1 MNLSPADFG
10 GFFQAI
16 HGYTPFPWQQRLVN
30 ELAEGCDQRPPDRW
44 PDVLDLPTGS
54 GKTAALDAAIF
65 HLALRADEPGKAAL
79 RIALVVDRRLVVDD
93 AFSRAQ
99 KIAKALCDSLNENA
113 ERCAIITEVAHRLK
127 RLADQDG
134 PPLVA
139 QRLRGGAP
147 LEDDWARTPTQPT
160 ILCSTVD
167 QVGSRL
173 LFRGYGV
180 SDRMKPVHAGLL
192 GVNSLILLDE
202 AHLSE
207 PFRQTLNTVCQLGN
221 VEIKVALLSATPG
234 KKAKQPLILFS
245 EDRTHPILKTRLT
258 ARKSVVLKKP
268 LPRGNAK
275 TTAGAFVAEARA
287 IAKLLQQQSVAS
299 TAVGIVVNRVA
310 LARDIF
316 TYLKEDSTTNT
327 VLLIGRSRNV
337 DRDEIVEVLAPFR
350 TGAEGRGQAKPLFVV
365 ATQCLEVGVDLDL
378 DGLVTQAASLD
389 ALRQRFGRLNRA
401 GRSIAAEGAIFTL
414 AEDIAKKADDPVYGD
429 CIRRTWEALQT
440 IADEGGKVDFGMEAF
455 PEQLEKLKNKGIDPD
470 TLSAKQPDAPVL
482 MPAYLHLWSQTWP
495 RPTADPEVSLFLHGS
510 ERTTAGV
517 SIVWRSDI
525 SEADL
530 KDRRNDDLKMI
541 IRLVPPRVAEAVEV
555 PLWVAR
561 AWLSQSGHSC
571 DLSDASECETGTNDT
586 ARGQQ
591 TTKRKAFRW
600 AGPDDPATRVV
611 SASDLRT
618 GDFLV
623 VPTQY
628 GGCDEFGWAPDRNDP
643 VVDVADKAAK
653 PYWGRR
659 CAIRITRNVVRT
671 DAQWE
676 RLSSLLADE
685 GLSSVNLIDHL
696 LRALPSKTGGDMEE
710 DNSDNDTKPRDVREV
725 LQALRSAQNQNG
737 NKIDCHFPYANRHQG
752 GAILVAEQ
760 GIRTEADGRD
770 VGLVGSPATEDDTAS
785 QASNTPVLLDDH
797 GHRVAR
803 FAKGFAQ
810 TLGLKEADDL
820 GLAAYLHDA
829 GKADPRFQVMLAG
842 GDWWNRPDKPPLA
855 KSGRSSWS
863 SRTWERA
870 GLPKGW
876 RHEALS
882 VRMAQLHPALAKAR
896 DPALVL
902 WLIGTHH
909 GFGRPFFNFLDATP
923 EKPLSCL
930 DMDQWEL
937 PPDEVGPQSLA
948 FDFEGADWS
957 SLFEDLKRRYG
968 TWGLAHLEAILRL
981 ADHRASE
988 EERRQP

>member
-1 MNLSPADFG
+1 MDLSASDFG
-10 GFFQAI
+10 GFFRTI
-16 HGYTPFPWQQRLVN
+16 HEYDPFPWQQALVN
-30 ELAEGCDQRPPDRW
+30 QLADTDTW
-44 PDVLDLPTGS
+44 PDVLELPTGS
-54 GKTAALDAAIF
+54 GKTAALDAAVF
-65 HLALRADEPGKAAL
+65 HLALRFNAPHKAAL
-79 RIALVVDRRLVVDD
+79 RIAFVVDRRLVVDA
-93 AFSRAQ
+93 AFDRAR
-99 KIAKALCDSLNENA
+99 KIAQVLRCSLEDSA
-113 ERCAIITEVAHRLK
+113 DTCATVKVVAQRLHC
-127 RLADQDG
+127 LAGKDG
-134 PPLVA
+134 LPLIA

-147 LEDDWARTPTQPT
+147 LEHDWARTPTQPT

-207 PFRQTLNTVCQLGN
+207 PFRQTLDAVYQIGN
-221 VEIKVALLSATPG
+221 AKIKVALLSATPG
-234 KKAKQPLILFS
+234 KKAKQPLNLLP
-245 EDRTHPILKTRLT
+245 EDQDHPTLKTRLT
-258 ARKSVVLKKP
+258 ARKPVVLKKP
-268 LPRGNAK
+268 LPHGDATN
-275 TTAGAFVAEARA
+275 TAGAFVAEAQA
-287 IAKLLQQQSVAS
+287 MAKRLQQQSVNPA
-299 TAVGIVVNRVA
+299 AVGIVVNRVA
-310 LARDIF
+310 LARNIF
-316 TYLKEDSTTNT
+316 QLLRTSLNKESSVANA

-337 DRDEIVEVLAPFR
+337 DRDGIVKALAPFR
-350 TGAEGRGQAKPLFVV
+350 TGTEGRGQAKPLFVV

-401 GRSIAAEGAIFTL
+401 GRPVAAEGAIFTL
-414 AEDIAKKADDPVYGD
+414 TEDIAKKVDDPVYGD
-429 CIRRTWEALQT
+429 RIRRTWEALQD
-440 IADEGGKVDFGMEAF
+440 IANEDKIVDFGVEALS
-455 PEQLEKLKNKGIDPD
+455 EQLKQLKDKDIDPD
-470 TLSAKQPDAPVL
+470 SLSAKQPDAPVL
-482 MPAYLHLWSQTWP
+482 MPAYLNLWSQTWP

-525 SEADL
+525 SAADL
-530 KDRRNDDLKMI
+530 EDPREDGLKENDLKKI
-541 IRLVPPRVAEAVEV
+541 IRLVPPRAAEAVEV
-555 PLWVAR
+555 PLWTAR
-561 AWLSQSGHSC
+561 AWLSQVKHSF
-571 DLSDASECETGTNDT
+571 DLSDTPEREAETNETT
-586 ARGQQ
+586 RGQG

-611 SASDLRT
+611 SPSDLRT

-623 VPTQY
+623 VPAHY
-628 GGCDEFGWAPDRNDP
+628 GGCDEFGWSPDCDNT
-643 VVDVADKAAK
+643 VMDVADKAAK

-659 CAIRITRNVVRT
+659 CAVRITRDVVRT

-676 RLSSLLADE
+676 RLSNLLAAE
-685 GLSSVNLIDHL
+685 GVSGLDLVDDL
-696 LRALPSKTGGDMEE
+696 LTALPLETEE
-710 DNSDNDTKPRDVREV
+710 DETDANPKPRNVREA
-725 LQALRSAQNQNG
+725 LQDLRSDKGQKV
-737 NKIDCHFPYANRHQG
+737 NKIDCHFPYANRQG
-752 GAILVAEQ
+752 GVILVAEQ
-760 GIRTEADGRD
+760 GVRPEADGTD
-770 VGLVGSPATEDDTAS
+770 VGLVASPATEDDTAS
-785 QASNTPVLLDDH
+785 QTYNTPVLLDAH

-810 TLGLKEADDL
+810 ALGLKEADDL

-842 GDWWNRPDKPPLA
+842 GDWWNRPDKLPLA

-882 VRMAQLHPALAKAR
+882 VRMARLHPALAKAR

-909 GFGRPFFNFLDATP
+909 GFGRPFFNFLDPTP

-968 TWGLAHLEAILRL
+968 IWGLAHLEAILRL

-988 EERRQP
+988 EERQL

>member
-1 MNLSPADFG
+1 MDLSASDFS
-10 GFFQAI
+10 GFFHAI
-16 HGYTPFPWQQRLVN
+16 HGHDPFPWQQRLVN
-30 ELAEGCDQRPPDRW
+30 ELAEGSEPGQRPPDRW

-99 KIAKALCDSLNENA
+99 KLAKALCDSLNKEM
-113 ERCAIITEVAHRLK
+113 EECIIVTEVAHRLK
-127 RLADQDG
+127 KLAGQDG
-134 PPLVA
+134 PPLIA
-139 QRLRGGAP
+139 RRLRGGAP
-147 LEDDWARTPTQPT
+147 LEHDWARTPTQPT

-180 SDRMKPVHAGLL
+180 SDRMKPIHAGLL

-202 AHLSE
+202 AHLSK
-207 PFRQTLNTVCQLGN
+207 PFRQTLDAVCNIGQAK
-221 VEIKVALLSATPG
+221 IAFSLLSATPG
-234 KKAKQPLILFS
+234 KTAEQPFNLCS
-245 EDRTHPILKTRLT
+245 EDRNHPILKSRLM
-258 ARKSVVLKKP
+258 ARKSAALKKP
-268 LPRGNAK
+268 LTHDDVK
-275 TTAGAFVAEARA
+275 STAGAFVEEARA
-287 IAKLLQQQSVAS
+287 MAKRLQQHGVASVA
-299 TAVGIVVNRVA
+299 VGVIVNRVA

-316 TYLKEDSTTNT
+316 TGLRKDSAVKT
-327 VLLIGRSRNV
+327 VLLIGRSRSV
-337 DRDEIVEVLAPFR
+337 DRDEIVDALAPFH

-401 GRSIAAEGAIFTL
+401 GRPIAAEGAIFTL
-414 AEDIAKKADDPVYGD
+414 TEDIAKKADDPVYGD
-429 CIRRTWEALQT
+429 RIRCTWEALQI
-440 IADEGGKVDFGMEAF
+440 IADEDGSVDFGVEA
-455 PEQLEKLKNKGIDPD
+455 LSEKLKDEGIDPD
-470 TLSAKQPDAPVL
+470 GLSAKQPDAPVL

-495 RPTADPEVSLFLHGS
+495 RPTADPEISLFLHGI

-525 SEADL
+525 SAADL
-530 KDRRNDDLKMI
+530 ENQRNDDLKKI
-541 IRLVPPRVAEAVEV
+541 IRLVPPRAAEVVEV
-555 PLWVAR
+555 SLWIAR
-561 AWLSQSGHSC
+561 AWLSQSERYC
-571 DLSDASECETGTNDT
+571 DLSDAPECETTTSDA
-586 ARGQQ
+586 ARGQ
-591 TTKRKAFRW
+591 TTTERKAFRW
-600 AGPDDPATRVV
+600 AGPDDPHTGII
-611 SASDLRT
+611 SANDLRT
-618 GDFLV
+618 GDLLV
-623 VPTQY
+623 VPAKY
-628 GGCDEFGWAPDRNDP
+628 GGCDKFGWAPDCGDP
-643 VVDVADKAAK
+643 VVDVADEAAK
-653 PYWGRR
+653 PYWRRR
-659 CAIRITRNVVRT
+659 CAIRITRDVVRT
-671 DAQWE
+671 DAQWG
-676 RLSSLLADE
+676 RLSRLLAEEGRSRSLLIED
-685 GLSSVNLIDHL
+685 L
-696 LRALPSKTGGDMEE
+696 LTVLPSETGEEETGD
-710 DNSDNDTKPRDVREV
+710 DPKPRDVRE
-725 LQALRSAQNQNG
+725 ALEALHSDQEGRE

-760 GIRTEADGRD
+760 GIQTKAHLQD
-770 VGLVGSPATEDDTAS
+770 VDPATRPATEDDTAS
-785 QASNTPVLLDDH
+785 LTSIKPVHLDAH
-797 GHRVAR
+797 GDRVAH

-810 TLGLKEADDL
+810 ALGLKEADDL

-842 GDWWNRPDKPPLA
+842 GDWWNCPDGPPLA
-855 KSGRSSWS
+855 KGGGSSWS
-863 SRTWERA
+863 PRAWERA

-882 VRMAQLHPALAKAR
+882 VRMARLHPDLDKAR

-909 GFGRPFFNFLDATP
+909 GFGRPFFNFLDPQP

-930 DMDQWEL
+930 TMDQWEL